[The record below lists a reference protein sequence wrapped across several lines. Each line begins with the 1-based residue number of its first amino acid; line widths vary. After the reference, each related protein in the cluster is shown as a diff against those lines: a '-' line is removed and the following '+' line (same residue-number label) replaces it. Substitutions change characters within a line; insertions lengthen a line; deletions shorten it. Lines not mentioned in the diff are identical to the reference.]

1 MGTRQGL
8 RGVLAQQL
16 NRSCNGRGLA
26 TAPHLPPQ
34 HLWVTSGD
42 MTLNGYAYIGA
53 IKIRGNLVSTA
64 LRSARGHPDH
74 DIRCDC
80 CGRPESLGHILRV
93 CPQTRASHIARHDSI
108 VNLVMSGAEKTG
120 YSIHREPAIPTP
132 AGIQRPDLVLVCN
145 SDLTILDVTIA
156 ADNADLE
163 KTHNDKCVYYDVPAI
178 REWAQLCLEPRHIA
192 FEALAMNWRG
202 LLATRSA
209 TAL

>member
-1 MGTRQGL
+1 MGSRQGL

-26 TAPHLPPQ
+26 TAPHVPPQ

-64 LRSARGHPDH
+64 LRSARGRPDH

-93 CPQTRASHIARHDSI
+93 CPQTRASHIARHESGNVWCGKDWVQYPPWTGDTNTSRYSKAGQYWTLQSLQTMQTSRGPTMTNVSI
-108 VNLVMSGAEKTG
+108 MMFQPLESGPNYALSLGTLPLRLWLWIG
-120 YSIHREPAIPTP
+120 GGFWPL
-132 AGIQRPDLVLVCN
+132 DLLRHYEG
-145 SDLTILDVTIA
+145 LD
-156 ADNADLE
+156 
-163 KTHNDKCVYYDVPAI
+163 
-178 REWAQLCLEPRHIA
+178 WACCS
-192 FEALAMNWRG
+192 
-202 LLATRSA
+202 SA
-209 TAL
+209 